1 MKSSLSSL
9 VNDRKWA
16 QRLCNMRNFFF
27 LKISI
32 LCSRQERAYL
42 IFCGTG
48 THVYGCINM
57 VHVCMNLWLVT
68 YLWSAHLFSFW
79 CNSLFCIFKITT
91 GHNIYIKFFHVHS
104 YAFSFLL
111 LRFYL
116 IQSVYKN
123 LHFIHMMYRDDIN
136 NYDCFVIKDSE
147 IMFLLYFCGV
157 IWCNEAI
164 DFKESSKVWLFTCCP
179 FNLGERPFL
188 RSMIIF

>member
-79 CNSLFCIFKITT
+79 CNSLFC
-91 GHNIYIKFFHVHS
+91 
-104 YAFSFLL
+104 AFCLHFQNYN
-111 LRFYL
+111 RTFYL
-116 IQSVYKN
+116 YKVVPCTFICIFISFTPLLPHTVCIQILTFYT
-123 LHFIHMMYRDDIN
+123 
-136 NYDCFVIKDSE
+136 YDVQRW
-147 IMFLLYFCGV
+147 Y
-157 IWCNEAI
+157 
-164 DFKESSKVWLFTCCP
+164 
-179 FNLGERPFL
+179 
-188 RSMIIF
+188 

>member
-57 VHVCMNLWLVT
+57 VHVGMNLWLVT

-79 CNSLFCIFKITT
+79 CNSLFCAFC
-91 GHNIYIKFFHVHS
+91 F
-104 YAFSFLL
+104 AFSKLQQEIIFILS
-111 LRFYL
+111 Y
-116 IQSVYKN
+116 SMY
-123 LHFIHMMYRDDIN
+123 IHMHFHFFYSA
-136 NYDCFVIKDSE
+136 FT
-147 IMFLLYFCGV
+147 LYSLYTNTYILY
-157 IWCNEAI
+157 IWCTE
-164 DFKESSKVWLFTCCP
+164 
-179 FNLGERPFL
+179 
-188 RSMIIF
+188 MILILKTVL